1 MERLR
6 VASIT
11 GACFLLLAIAC
22 IVLSRYGG
30 NVAFVWLP
38 NAMLLAVLLRHPR
51 DYWPSLLAAA
61 FIANVAANLW
71 HLDALPLAALLGLMN
86 IVACL
91 VAALLCQRLIQF
103 TFPLNTLEQAI
114 KIIVIVIGLVGPL
127 MAAVGATLV
136 HQLNGA
142 PWDNVFKN
150 WWFGDSAAM
159 LLLLLPGLLVRA
171 ADVRTLLTTRAGYDW
186 LLTLGVVLGLIMLLI
201 WYVPHPVV
209 YTTLLLTLATI
220 RLGPMHGPLMTTTAA
235 FLIVGL
241 LLGNKISL
249 TGNADTAIYG
259 ILFGTTA
266 ACVLPILV
274 SILIGQITAQSYENQ
289 MLNNR
294 LKMANKSMRLGVW
307 ELDIVSGRV
316 LWDEQMFKMHGLDG
330 KDGSFDTSNWNAL
343 VHPDDLE
350 LTKQAVHDAIAGI
363 RDYSIEYRVVHN
375 DGDYRY
381 IHATA
386 ITESGPNGKAIR
398 IIGISHDITQ
408 QKHLNTS
415 LQRQMK
421 AAVLA
426 QIELSQ
432 AKELAEAASRAKSEF
447 VANMSH
453 EIRTPL
459 NAVIGMTHLLS
470 TSAQTPQQR
479 NYIRMIEGAGRSLLG
494 IINDILDFSKIE
506 AGRMELVPADFVFG
520 DIISSLRTIMM
531 ANASEKRLDLA
542 IDVDDN
548 VPAAL
553 HGDAL
558 RLQQV
563 LVNLTGNAI
572 KFTEQGSV
580 TVRISCLEQKDG
592 MATLRFAVVDTG
604 IGMTQQQQTLLFSA
618 FSQADTSMTRRFGGS
633 GLGLVISR
641 QLVALMGSTISVT
654 SEPDIGSEFSF
665 VLTLPIVTQI
675 QIRSRGDITPV
686 RLDGAR
692 ILLVEDNALNQVVA
706 CGILEPTGAH
716 VDICNDGKQAV
727 EHLRAHPDK
736 YTMVLMDVQMPEM
749 DGFTAT
755 RIIRQELKLT
765 LPIIAM
771 TAGVMVSERNRCI
784 DSGMNDFIPK
794 PIDIKQLYE
803 TLARFAGVRATNL
816 DGTFNQPQHSAGPS
830 IRSEGV
836 FEPEKILAF
845 ARGKTSRVNE
855 ITRMIGNIIER
866 GEQPIDEV
874 RAALAEGR
882 DKDAARML
890 HTLKGSVGSFGATRL
905 AAVAETAERAVLDKG
920 SDKESDQPADQI
932 DAQLIAVT
940 LELNATI
947 DAARVWLAAQALAA
961 DRQPQTAAA
970 DSTAAAMGDDEPVT
984 ASQVTLLLQMLH
996 EQNYDACNL
1005 YTQLR
1010 KSLANDAP
1018 AGGLRGLD
1026 NAIDRLD
1033 FVHARVLLL
1042 QLPGIGAMAGISAG

>member
-6 VASIT
+6 VASVT
-11 GACFLLLAIAC
+11 GICFFLLAIAC
-22 IVLSRYGG
+22 IALSRYGG
-30 NVAFVWLP
+30 NIAFIWLP
-38 NAMLLAVLLRHPR
+38 NAMLLAVLLRHPSAYR
-51 DYWPSLLAAA
+51 PSLLTAA
-61 FIANVAANLW
+61 FAANVAANLW
-71 HLDALPLAALLGLMN
+71 HHDVLLLALLLGLIN
-86 IVACL
+86 IAACL
-91 VAALLCQRLIQF
+91 AAALLCQRLINF

-114 KIIVIVIGLVGPL
+114 KILVIVVALVAPV
-127 MAAVGATLV
+127 AATVGATLV
-136 HQLNGA
+136 HQLTA
-142 PWDNVFKN
+142 VPWYDVFVN
-150 WWFGDSAAM
+150 WWFGDAAAM
-159 LLLLLPGLLVRA
+159 LLLLLPGLLIKPA
-171 ADVRTLLTTRAGYDW
+171 EVRTLLTTRAGFDW
-186 LLTLGVVLGLIMLLI
+186 LVVLAIVLELMTLLI
-201 WYVPHPVV
+201 GYVKHPVV
-209 YTTLLLTLATI
+209 YIVLLLTLATI
-220 RLGPMHGPLMTTTAA
+220 RLGPARGSLLTTVAA

-241 LLGNKISL
+241 LLANKISL
-249 TGNADTAIYG
+249 TDGTNIALQS
-259 ILFGTTA
+259 ILFATA
-266 ACVLPILV
+266 TGCILPTLMGIV
-274 SILIGQITAQSYENQ
+274 IEQITSRSYENQ
-289 MLNNR
+289 ILNNR
-294 LKMANKSMRLGVW
+294 LKLANKSMQLGVW
-307 ELDIVSGRV
+307 QLDVAAGQV

-330 KDGSFDTSNWNAL
+330 KKEGTFDTSNWRTL
-343 VHPDDLE
+343 VHPDDLAGTE
-350 LTKQAVHDAIAGI
+350 QAVRDAITGI
-363 RDYSIEYRVVHN
+363 RDYSIEYRVAHS
-375 DGDYRY
+375 DGDYHY
-381 IHATA
+381 LHSTA
-386 ITESGPNGKAIR
+386 ITEEDIDGKPIR
-398 IIGISHDITQ
+398 MIGISHDITQ
-408 QKHLNTS
+408 QKLLNAS
-415 LQRQMK
+415 LHRQMK
-421 AAVLA
+421 TAVLA

-531 ANASEKRLDLA
+531 ANASEKRIDLA

-563 LVNLTGNAI
+563 LMNLTGNAI

-580 TVRISCLEQKDG
+580 TVRISCPEQKDG
-592 MATLRFAVVDTG
+592 MATLHFAVVDTG
-604 IGMTQQQQTLLFSA
+604 IGMTQQQQTRLFSA

-641 QLVALMGSTISVT
+641 QLVALMGNTIRVT
-654 SEPDIGSEFSF
+654 SEPNVGSEFSF

-675 QIRSRGDITPV
+675 QIRNHDDITPV
-686 RLDGAR
+686 RLDSAR

-727 EHLRAHPDK
+727 EHLRIHPDK
-736 YTMVLMDVQMPEM
+736 YTMVLMDIQMPEM

-755 RIIRQELKLT
+755 RIIRQELKMT

-803 TLARFAGVRATNL
+803 TLGRYAGVRTTHFDATANRR
-816 DGTFNQPQHSAGPS
+816 QRSADPLIS
-830 IRSEGV
+830 AEGV

-905 AAVAETAERAVLDKG
+905 AVVAETAERAVLDKG
-920 SDKESDQPADQI
+920 SDQPANQI

-961 DRQPQTAAA
+961 DRQSQTAVA
-970 DSTAAAMGDDEPVT
+970 DSAAATAGDDEPAT

-1010 KSLANDAP
+1010 NSLASGSP
-1018 AGGLRGLD
+1018 ADSLRGLD
-1026 NAIDRLD
+1026 DAMDRLD
-1033 FVHARVLLL
+1033 FMHARVLLL